1 MKLVH
6 PDFLFQIEFKEN
18 KVTNIIIEAPEV
30 FEKFLAEI
38 YEQVLGNEGKWV
50 LSENSIPLDLRKY
63 VEIIINPF
71 DIDIN
76 NKKILTK
83 LYDRI
88 KKNANETELYI
99 KWNEMYSNIIN
110 VIEALIDDFDYSLEY
125 SDEIELKEFLK
136 LIDLRFSM
144 NSTNSLERLMDYM
157 NLHNEI
163 LGTKVFVLVNIK
175 SFYSE
180 ERLKYLYEQTF
191 YKKFALLFL
200 ENKEYYKHI
209 DDEVRYIIDKDSCI
223 ISDMV
228 E

>member
-180 ERLKYLYEQTF
+180 ERLKYLYEGLYQNNF
-191 YKKFALLFL
+191 
-200 ENKEYYKHI
+200 
-209 DDEVRYIIDKDSCI
+209 
-223 ISDMV
+223 
-228 E
+228 